1 VVDPIRCE
9 SPGWTFSSV
18 AGKRAAVGYHRFD
31 VVKDDR
37 AIAASQSVALRNV
50 RAAWPRVVE
59 LVSSVD
65 QPGCRIR
72 VTNEAGEVVI
82 LVGVVSAGC

>member
-1 VVDPIRCE
+1 M
-9 SPGWTFSSV
+9 
-18 AGKRAAVGYHRFD
+18 GYQKSD

-37 AIAASQSVALRNV
+37 AIAASQSVALRNL

-65 QPGCRIR
+65 EPGCRIR
-72 VTNEAGEVVI
+72 VTNEAGEVAI
-82 LVGVVSAGC
+82 LVCVVSARR